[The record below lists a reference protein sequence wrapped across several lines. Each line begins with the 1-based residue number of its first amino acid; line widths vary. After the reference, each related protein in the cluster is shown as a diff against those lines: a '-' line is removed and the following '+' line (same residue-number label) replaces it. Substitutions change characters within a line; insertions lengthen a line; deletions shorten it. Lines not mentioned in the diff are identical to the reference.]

1 MKGVSFLMTLAIL
14 ALASSFVSAY
24 DPSPLQDFCVAINDI
39 KSGGMYKTLSLLLAV
54 SNLVVVVSSHCFEI
68 IISSTH

>member
-54 SNLVVVVSSHCFEI
+54 SNLVVVVSSHFFEI
-68 IISSTH
+68 IVSSTH